1 MKHLVVGPRT
11 STPLLW
17 NLSDAGESSWRLLW
31 LIYYYYYCFL
41 MQLSHAHG
49 GAIKKKEKMKWT
61 QKQLRSPTKSYYRG
75 NFSML
80 CSSDT
85 LQNNI
90 FSSREAKET
99 LHFRLFC
106 IVSVIS
112 GWVLFHLALL
122 KKGTTA
128 DSFLSEIWPFGGGG
142 DVAAFYI
149 CPSGLDPSPMAAAA
163 AWWAAASERG
173 APSDVT
179 VTFSSSRRFRQAALG
194 FRLRSGQGA
203 KRGGGVSLV
212 CFSLQQRFIGKSKW
226 IIDWSSV
233 AKDQNSLCCTK

>member
-1 MKHLVVGPRT
+1 M
-11 STPLLW
+11 
-17 NLSDAGESSWRLLW
+17 A
-31 LIYYYYYCFL
+31 
-41 MQLSHAHG
+41 QLR
-49 GAIKKKEKMKWT
+49 KKKRWSEHR
-61 QKQLRSPTKSYYRG
+61 QQLRSPTKSYYRG

-128 DSFLSEIWPFGGGG
+128 DSFLSEIWPFGGEEMLLRFTFVPVGWTRRPWRPLLRGG
-142 DVAAFYI
+142 RR
-149 CPSGLDPSPMAAAA
+149 PMRGGRRPTSPSPSPPR
-163 AWWAAASERG
+163 AASGRRPWGSGCALVRG
-173 APSDVT
+173 
-179 VTFSSSRRFRQAALG
+179 QKE
-194 FRLRSGQGA
+194 GA
-203 KRGGGVSLV
+203 E
-212 CFSLQQRFIGKSKW
+212 
-226 IIDWSSV
+226 SV
-233 AKDQNSLCCTK
+233 WFVFLYNRDLLEKVNELSTEAQ